1 MQLDWSLIKAKYGN
15 GAAVPTVAGNKIL
28 QVTGADDEKIYIKSP
43 LWSASLSRENLEKGV
58 QLISEGLI
66 SKDPGY
72 FVEDYKIY
80 VADERATSVAHI
92 FKDLGFLDEDSGFRP
107 GGC

>member
-1 MQLDWSLIKAKYGN
+1 MALNWSMIKEKYGA
-15 GAAVPTVAGNKIL
+15 GAEVPTVAGNKTL
-28 QVTGADDEKIYIKSP
+28 QITGVDDEKIYICSP
-43 LWSASLSRENLEKGV
+43 LWKASLSREHLEKGA
-58 QLISEGLI
+58 QLLEEGLI

-92 FKDLGFLDEDSGFRP
+92 FRDLGLIDEDTGFRP
-107 GGC
+107 GC

>member
-1 MQLDWSLIKAKYGN
+1 MPLSWTLVKEKYGM
-15 GAAVPTVAGNKIL
+15 GAKVPTVAGNKTL
-28 QVTGADDEKIYIKSP
+28 QITGADDEKIYIQSP
-43 LWSASLSRENLEKGV
+43 LWKASLSRDNLEKGV
-58 QLISEGLI
+58 ALIEEGLI
-66 SKDPGY
+66 SRDPGY

-92 FKDLGFLDEDSGFRP
+92 FRDMGLIDEDTGFIP

>member
-1 MQLDWSLIKAKYGN
+1 MSLDWTVVKEKYGQ
-15 GAAVPTVAGNKIL
+15 GAEVPTVAGNKIL
-28 QVTGADDEKIYIKSP
+28 QVTGADDENIYIRSP
-43 LWSASLSRENLEKGV
+43 LWKASLSRNNIEKGV
-58 QLISEGLI
+58 QLIEEGVI

-92 FKDLGFLDEDSGFRP
+92 LKDLGILDEDTGYRP
-107 GGC
+107 GC

>member
-1 MQLDWSLIKAKYGN
+1 MSLDWSLVKSKYGS
-15 GAAVPTVAGNKIL
+15 GAQVPTVAGNKTL
-28 QVTGADDEKIYIKSP
+28 NVTGADDEKIYIQSP
-43 LWSASLSRENLEKGV
+43 LWKASLSREHLEKGA
-58 QLISEGLI
+58 QLLEEGLI
-66 SKDPGY
+66 SRDPGY

-92 FKDLGFLDEDSGFRP
+92 FRDLGLIDKDTGFRP

>member
-1 MQLDWSLIKAKYGN
+1 MALSWAVIKEKYGN
-15 GAAVPTVAGNKIL
+15 GAEVPTVAGNKIL
-28 QVTGADDEKIYIKSP
+28 QVTGADDDNIYIQSP
-43 LWSASLSRENLEKGV
+43 LWKASLQRKNLEKGAL
-58 QLISEGLI
+58 LIEEGLV

-92 FKDLGFLDEDSGFRP
+92 FRDLGLIDEDTGFRP